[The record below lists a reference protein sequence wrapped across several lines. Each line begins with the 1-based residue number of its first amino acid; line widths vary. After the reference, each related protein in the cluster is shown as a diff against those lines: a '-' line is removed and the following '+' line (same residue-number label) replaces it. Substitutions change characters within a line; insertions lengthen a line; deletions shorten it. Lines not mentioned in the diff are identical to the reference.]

1 MQTYPDLREFPDGP
15 LEQPYDAAGWTLPYQ
30 MGVRV
35 VAAGAPLGDDVRSAM
50 TLVEGETADW
60 KEGELGRD
68 AAPFDSVPGLGFD
81 THANAAGILPPA
93 GSLTGSGPA
102 LAVDAGQN
110 NAYRAINDAWEKG
123 ARVALDGSQFVVTG
137 LSDAAMR
144 ELVDRYRLR
153 ASRAR
158 EGRTHISRPRIG
170 LYRPWNPSMDE
181 GWTRWLF
188 EIYEGYYL
196 EFERFNPHPEN
207 EKLIPALSKVDSL
220 YTDKGSPELG
230 FQATVLWLYY
240 DDLAASQS
248 FYENVMGFELI
259 VDQGWAKVFPAS
271 KSGFIGLVDGARG
284 MHEATRDKAVT
295 VSFLTDD
302 VDAWFTHMKSQ
313 EALQAFELRHK
324 EVLDEGFV
332 HVFVGYDP
340 ENYFLEF
347 DQFVE
352 HEDNVDFLRILAE

>member
-1 MQTYPDLREFPDGP
+1 VKPIRTALIIAAAIMVACTPPSPEPGP
-15 LEQPYDAAGWTLPYQ
+15 EAAPERRPMTANIIGNNVFFYYENFEEAVAFYEELLGLE
-30 MGVRV
+30 V
-35 VAAGAPLGDDVRSAM
+35 VADYGFAKILRVAETSFL
-50 TLVEGETADW
+50 TLVSGGTEMHSTDEPKAVAIALLTEELEEWYAYLVEHDVPMR
-60 KEGELGRD
+60 GELK
-68 AAPFDSVPGLGFD
+68 VNPGGPHDGF
-81 THANAAGILPPA
+81 
-93 GSLTGSGPA
+93 
-102 LAVDAGQN
+102 V
-110 NAYRAINDAWEKG
+110 AYD
-123 ARVALDGSQFVVTG
+123 
-137 LSDAAMR
+137 
-144 ELVDRYRLR
+144 
-153 ASRAR
+153 
-158 EGRTHISRPRIG
+158 P
-170 LYRPWNPSMDE
+170 
-181 GWTRWLF
+181 
-188 EIYEGYYL
+188 EGYYL

-207 EKLIPALSKVDSL
+207 EKLIPALAEVDSL

-240 DDLAASQS
+240 DDLTASQS

-259 VDQGWAKVFPAS
+259 VDQGWAKVFPTS

-284 MHEATRDKAVT
+284 MHKATRDKAVT

-313 EALQAFELRHK
+313 EVLEAFDLRHQ

-332 HVFVGYDP
+332 RVFVGYDP